1 MKVRIKFPKNPIEKA
16 DSLMKESQR
25 KKDFANQQE
34 KIAKAFIKAG
44 KSTDVKIVDLK
55 GTTTPTANERL
66 KIAQKARVEAK
77 KDSIEAEK
85 LRRK

>member
-1 MKVRIKFPKNPIEKA
+1 MKVRVKFPKNPIEKA

-34 KIAKAFIKAG
+34 RIAKAFIKAG
-44 KSTDVKIVDLK
+44 KSTHAKLLDLK
-55 GTTTPTANERL
+55 GSSTPTANERL
-66 KIAQKARVEAK
+66 KIAQKAKEEAK
-77 KDSIEAEK
+77 KDSIQAEK